1 MFVNRNALLAA
12 KPIVHMYRTKRQFRG
27 TSFGLVEAG
36 YDIRIRETVTFTA
49 GVNHPR
55 VTLYDPHTEITSGN
69 KGRFILASS
78 MEEFQMPLDLV
89 GIVSDKSSWARE
101 GLSLFNTVIEPG
113 WNGYLTLELVF
124 HGQENLIIPAGVGIA
139 QVLFG
144 RLECKGD
151 YGKGKYQNAPG
162 IQKAKF

>member
-55 VTLYDPHTEITSGN
+55 VTLYDPHTEITSVN

-78 MEEFQMPLDLV
+78 MEDTNRLPIKNLERYRT
-89 GIVSDKSSWARE
+89 ARDARFDE
-101 GLSLFNTVIEPG
+101 KLYVFNMMSVDVELP
-113 WNGYLTLELVF
+113 NVRKEYGY
-124 HGQENLIIPAGVGIA
+124 QYGVNVA
-139 QVLFG
+139 AVL
-144 RLECKGD
+144 K
-151 YGKGKYQNAPG
+151 KH
-162 IQKAKF
+162 